1 MRITVL
7 KRGGLSVYGGTYD
20 AKTNVARTDT
30 DQQQTV
36 TLVFPETITALALTE
51 DGIDAGTVTITSPQA
66 SFTISGS
73 GSLECI
79 ATMGSERPKVVIQ
92 AACQE
97 ADGYGSAC

>member
-1 MRITVL
+1 MRVAIL

-20 AKTNVARTDT
+20 AKRNVAKTDT

-36 TLVFPETITALALTE
+36 ELVFPEEITALAVTE
-51 DGIDAGTVTITSPQA
+51 DGITSGTVTIATEKA

-79 ATMGSERPKVVIQ
+79 ATMGNERPRVVI
-92 AACQE
+92 E
-97 ADGYGSAC
+97 AESVSSSDYGGV

>member
-1 MRITVL
+1 MRVTVL
-7 KRGGLSVYGGTYD
+7 KRGGLSVYGGWYD
-20 AKTNVARTDT
+20 AKANRARTET

-51 DGIDAGTVTITSPQA
+51 DGIDAGTVTITDDQA

-73 GSLECI
+73 GSLECV

-92 AACQE
+92 AETQGTS
-97 ADGYGSAC
+97 DYGTA

>member
-20 AKTNVARTDT
+20 AQTNTARTDT

-36 TLVFPETITALALTE
+36 ELIFPETITALALTE
-51 DGIDAGTVTITSPQA
+51 NGIDAGSVTISTTKA
-66 SFTISGS
+66 TFTISGS

-79 ATMGSERPKVVIQ
+79 ATMGSERPKVTLQ
-92 AACQE
+92 AETQGTT
-97 ADGYGSAC
+97 DYGTA

>member
-20 AKTNVARTDT
+20 AQTNTARTDT

-36 TLVFPETITALALTE
+36 EMVFPETITALALTE
-51 DGIDAGTVTITSPQA
+51 NGIDAGSVTISTTKA
-66 SFTISGS
+66 TFTISGS

-79 ATMGSERPKVVIQ
+79 ATMGNERPKVTIQ
-92 AACQE
+92 AE
-97 ADGYGSAC
+97 SVSPSDYGG

>member
-20 AKTNVARTDT
+20 AQANVARTDT

-36 TLVFPETITALALTE
+36 EIVFPETITALALTE
-51 DGIDAGTVTITSPQA
+51 KGIDAGSVTIASPKA
-66 SFTISGS
+66 TFTISGS

-79 ATMGSERPKVVIQ
+79 ATMGSERPKVVI
-92 AACQE
+92 E
-97 ADGYGSAC
+97 AESVSTSDYGGA